1 MFAMRAAKL
10 YELYNSFPSF
20 DDLPPGDRQFVQKQL
35 LQSSFAAAWENTM
48 AFFKTRDPGQ
58 IERALA
64 DPKHKM
70 ALVFR
75 SYLGQTSR
83 WAVQGEPRRQIDY
96 QIWCGPAMGAFN
108 AWTKG
113 SFLADPAQRD
123 IVTVA
128 FNLLFGAAVLT
139 RCQQLRYQGVELA
152 GHLGRIQPM
161 RVAAIA
167 AFCPGVGGTD

>member
-1 MFAMRAAKL
+1 
-10 YELYNSFPSF
+10 
-20 DDLPPGDRQFVQKQL
+20 
-35 LQSSFAAAWENTM
+35 
-48 AFFKTRDPGQ
+48 
-58 IERALA
+58 
-64 DPKHKM
+64 
-70 ALVFR
+70 
-75 SYLGQTSR
+75 
-83 WAVQGEPRRQIDY
+83 
-96 QIWCGPAMGAFN
+96 MGAFN